1 MLRRLLDQ
9 TSGVVVVHKL
19 PGPPVPE
26 VHTSPV
32 AYTPA
37 PVPCVVPCRSLAAP
51 FDVADELQLAE
62 ELRPAEQPEDQPMTA
77 LRSCSARRCVYED
90 VLLPEEQCQ

>member
-19 PGPPVPE
+19 PGLPVPE

-37 PVPCVVPCRSLAAP
+37 PVPCVVPCRSLAP

-62 ELRPAEQPEDQPMTA
+62 ELRPAEQPEDQLMTA
-77 LRSCSARRCVYED
+77 PQSCSARRCVYED
-90 VLLPEEQCQ
+90 VLLPEEQCR

>member
-19 PGPPVPE
+19 PGLLAPE
-26 VHTSPV
+26 VHTSRV

-37 PVPCVVPCRSLAAP
+37 PAPSVVPCRSLAAP

-62 ELRPAEQPEDQPMTA
+62 ELRPAEQPGDQPMTA